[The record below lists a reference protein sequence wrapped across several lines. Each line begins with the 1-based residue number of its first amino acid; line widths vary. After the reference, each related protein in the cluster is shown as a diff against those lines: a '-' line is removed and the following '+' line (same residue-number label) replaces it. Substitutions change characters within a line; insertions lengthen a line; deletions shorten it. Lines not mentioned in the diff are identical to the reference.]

1 MTRLREDRAHRN
13 SVPVK
18 EKKARR
24 FEAQGIRRVR
34 SGRVRRQRGQ
44 REIDSMCSSLLL
56 LEVDLGGLRRCQQMV
71 MIFAITI
78 GYLIQY
84 MHFQPFQWYCWS
96 SSSRGVQVGVGL
108 PEEAAEEMRVFL
120 DQTFAVWVRVWG
132 PAPQQ

>member
-71 MIFAITI
+71 VCGPI
-78 GYLIQY
+78 
-84 MHFQPFQWYCWS
+84 S
-96 SSSRGVQVGVGL
+96 VG
-108 PEEAAEEMRVFL
+108 PEKTKHRTRKTA
-120 DQTFAVWVRVWG
+120 
-132 PAPQQ
+132 